1 MKLNLNK
8 IYIHLYISITY
19 NAQYMTNNENIMRL
33 EVTKEWKD
41 AFPGASV
48 GLLVM
53 KNTVNPKNNPD
64 LDNKMKE
71 IEEEIRN
78 NFSQSGRE
86 GIRELSTIRAYTE
99 YYKKFKKTYHVM
111 LQLESIALKNRN
123 LPRISTLVSA
133 MFAAELK
140 NQLLTAGHDISKLQ
154 NPVVLNIAN
163 GNESYTGM
171 GGKLQNLNPD
181 DMFISDNAGVISSI
195 IYGPDNRTPIT
206 PDTEDVLFTVYGPT
220 GISPEQ
226 IKNHLE
232 DISSYVKLVSTDAVT
247 DTLEIYSS

>member
-1 MKLNLNK
+1 
-8 IYIHLYISITY
+8 
-19 NAQYMTNNENIMRL
+19 MRL

-86 GIRELSTIRAYTE
+86 GIRELPTIRAYTE

-181 DMFISDNAGVISSI
+181 DMFISDNVGVISSI
-195 IYGPDNRTPIT
+195 IYGPDNRTPIN
-206 PDTEDVLFTVYGPT
+206 PDTEGVLFTVYGPT
-220 GISPEQ
+220 GIRQEQ
-226 IKNHLE
+226 IRNHLE

>member
-1 MKLNLNK
+1 
-8 IYIHLYISITY
+8 
-19 NAQYMTNNENIMRL
+19 MRL

-206 PDTEDVLFTVYGPT
+206 PDTEDVLFSVYGPT

-232 DISSYVKLVSTDAVT
+232 DISSYVKLVSSDAITDV
-247 DTLEIYSS
+247 LEIYSN